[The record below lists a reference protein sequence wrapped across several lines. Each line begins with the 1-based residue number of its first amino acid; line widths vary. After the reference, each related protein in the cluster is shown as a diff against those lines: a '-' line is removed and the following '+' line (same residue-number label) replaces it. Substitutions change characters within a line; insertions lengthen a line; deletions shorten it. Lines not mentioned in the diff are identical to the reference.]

1 MSAAIGPVTR
11 RRRLSWALFAVW
23 TCLVVAALLVPV
35 DRMPKVFWRGLDKV
49 SHTAMFTVMG
59 TLAQAAAPWA
69 ALAVALPLAVGLE
82 LAQKRLPYRTY
93 DNVELLANVIG
104 VVVGLGLYETAV
116 RLRR

>member
-1 MSAAIGPVTR
+1 MADILNR
-11 RRRLSWALFAVW
+11 KRKLLRWLLFGAW
-23 TCLVVAALLVPV
+23 TALVVVALVVPT

-49 SHTAMFTVMG
+49 AHTAMFTVMG

-69 ALAVALPLAVGLE
+69 AVGVALPLAVGLE
-82 LAQKRLPYRTY
+82 LAQKKLPYRTY

-104 VVVGLGLYETAV
+104 VAVGLALYEAST